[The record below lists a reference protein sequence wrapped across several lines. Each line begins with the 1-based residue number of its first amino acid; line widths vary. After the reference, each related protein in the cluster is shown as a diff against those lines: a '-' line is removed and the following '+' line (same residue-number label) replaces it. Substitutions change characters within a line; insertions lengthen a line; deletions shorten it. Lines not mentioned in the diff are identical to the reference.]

1 VLPRIGRHYGAIAMD
16 TVGFGDS
23 DALSFEENSIEAW
36 SACAF
41 DLLDALGLPQIAVV
55 GHHTGAAIA
64 IEMAAARPERIA
76 AVALSSPPYVDAE
89 RRSRHAGKPVIDE
102 APRTADGGHL
112 LALWQMRQPYYPAGD
127 TDLLDRFIV
136 DVLKAGPLAAEGH
149 RVVNRYEMDTRL
161 PLVRCPVRV
170 VAAAADPHAFP
181 VAGKVVGAIAG
192 ASLVEIAGG
201 MVPFPDQ
208 MPEVFAETVLA
219 FLAHAFHFVMFGVT
233 PSGEEAAQPH
243 GNGTG
248 RYFCEATN
256 HDQAV
261 RTDCAGEPRRQR
273 KGNRESVGH
282 ANNNVTH
289 EISRREVV
297 LGVVDGK
304 VH

>member
-1 VLPRIGRHYGAIAMD
+1 MSNCAPAIERRFINTPRARIHIATAGEGRPVLLLHQTPRSWDEYRDVLPRIGRHYGAIAMD

-112 LALWQMRQPYYPAGD
+112 LALWRMRQPYYPAGD

-136 DVLKAGPLAAEGH
+136 DALKAGPLAAEGH
-149 RVVNRYEMDTRL
+149 RVVNRYEIDTRL

-219 FLAHAFHFVMFGVT
+219 FLAHAY
-233 PSGEEAAQPH
+233 P
-243 GNGTG
+243 
-248 RYFCEATN
+248 
-256 HDQAV
+256 V
-261 RTDCAGEPRRQR
+261 RSNDMTRR
-273 KGNRESVGH
+273 
-282 ANNNVTH
+282 
-289 EISRREVV
+289 I
-297 LGVVDGK
+297 
-304 VH
+304 